1 MVLQV
6 HHMEI
11 SQSER
16 ILFLCEEL
24 NIPYN
29 LIRHKREPLLAPKS
43 LQEVPGNHTG
53 KAPFLEDPD
62 SGICLSESGAI
73 CEYILAKTGDAK
85 LCKKYGDEGYVDYV
99 YWFHYAN
106 AGLQPAMVGSMFLMH
121 SALSEDDKTKA
132 WAKQRL
138 DSALKLMDDWLRDNK
153 WLAGEDFTA
162 ADIMSVYPLT
172 TQRYFG
178 PNVSLGAYPNIL
190 RYLKDVSERPGYK
203 RAMEKGDPDMKLLV
217 GAEAPETTLI
227 TEGGIE
233 SGIWRKN

>member
-24 NIPYN
+24 GIPYN
-29 LIRHKREPLLAPKS
+29 LIRHKRAPLLAPDS
-43 LQEVPGNHTG
+43 LRLPANPTG

-62 SGICLSESGAI
+62 EGVALAESGAI
-73 CEYILAKTGDAK
+73 CEYILAKSGDRK
-85 LCKKYGDEGYVDYV
+85 LSKKYGDKGYANYI

-106 AGLQPAMVGSMFLMH
+106 ASLLPAMVGSMFLMH
-121 SALSEDDKTKA
+121 SHLPADDATRA
-132 WAKQRL
+132 WSQARL
-138 DSALKLMDDWLRDNK
+138 EGALKHVDGWLAKNK

-162 ADIMSVYPLT
+162 ADIMTVYTVT

-178 PNVSLGAYPNIL
+178 PSVSLAAYPNML
-190 RYLKDVSERPGYK
+190 RWLKDVSERPGYR
-203 RAMEKGDPDMKLLV
+203 RAMEKGDPEMELLL
-217 GAEAPETTLI
+217 GSEAPGTTLI
-227 TEGGIE
+227 KEGGIE
-233 SGIWRKN
+233 SGIWKKK

>member
-24 NIPYN
+24 RIPYT
-29 LIRHKREPLLAPKS
+29 LIRHKRAPLLAPDS
-43 LQEVPGNHTG
+43 LRLPGNPTG
-53 KAPFLEDPD
+53 KAPFLEDTD
-62 SGICLSESGAI
+62 EGVTLAESGAI
-73 CEYILAKTGDAK
+73 CEYILGKAGDRK
-85 LCKKYGDEGYVDYV
+85 LSKKYGDKGYAEYI

-121 SALSEDDKTKA
+121 SALLEDDATRA
-132 WAKQRL
+132 LAQARL
-138 DSALKLMDDWLRDNK
+138 DGALRHVDGRLKSSK

-162 ADIMSVYPLT
+162 ADIMIVYTLT

-178 PNVSLGAYPNIL
+178 PDVSLVAYQNIL
-190 RYLKDVSERPGYK
+190 RWLKDVSERPGY
-203 RAMEKGDPDMKLLV
+203 RGR
-217 GAEAPETTLI
+217 
-227 TEGGIE
+227 
-233 SGIWRKN
+233 WRREIRRWSCYLGRRRRGRR